1 MSNET
6 EHYVVTV
13 DVKRSVRTGPDPASR
28 LGRTEVQP
36 KPERVVEDV
45 THLVFRA
52 STLYAALDKAEAHLA
67 LMKPAGDAS

>member
-1 MSNET
+1 MSNEKT

-13 DVKRSVRTGPDPASR
+13 DVKRSVRTVPSGAAS
-28 LGRTEVQP
+28 GRIADVL

-52 STLYAALDKAEAHLA
+52 DTLYAALDKAEAHLA
-67 LMKPAGDAS
+67 LMKPTGDTP